1 MDQSRALYF
10 MKESEMQVRSGLPL
24 DSYFLDILHR
34 IETDTSLPCEV
45 RLRAS
50 MVATRGGF

>member
-24 DSYFLDILHR
+24 DSYFLDILRR

-50 MVATRGGF
+50 MAATRGGF